1 MMDLDTAFYEIYTK
15 FKLQF
20 YRKIFKRFQHREASL
35 TAVETFSVEAIY
47 SLNRPTINQFATFT
61 QISSPNAAYKVN
73 SLVKKGY
80 IRKVQSEEDKRE
92 YYLEVTD
99 KFLNYYGIT
108 YDYLALV
115 MDRIRQRFPR
125 EDIDKLNS
133 MLTIISRELMPEAEL
148 DSGLAPDF
156 KYKNRE

>member
-1 MMDLDTAFYEIYTK
+1 MMDLDNAFYEVYTK

-80 IRKVQSEEDKRE
+80 IRKVQSKEDKRE
-92 YYLEVTD
+92 YHLEVTD

-108 YDYLALV
+108 NDYLALV
-115 MDRIRQRFPR
+115 MDRIRDRFPQ
-125 EDIDKLNS
+125 EDIEKLNS
-133 MLTIISRELMPEAEL
+133 MLNIISKELMPEAEI
-148 DSGLAPDF
+148 DPEASPAF
-156 KYKNRE
+156 KAKPQE